1 MGCIGYKNYQHF
13 LQFAFWAS
21 LHTSIMAII
30 ITVNYR
36 NLTLTM
42 DSFIY
47 YVSGSILSL
56 FGWVV
61 FFLYGTMALKGV
73 TIIEAN
79 QLFQKRRQ
87 DVGLPS

>member
-21 LHTSIMAII
+21 FYMGVMSAFLGWNYSQLRLSTDNIIFLFSGAVASI
-30 ITVNYR
+30 
-36 NLTLTM
+36 
-42 DSFIY
+42 
-47 YVSGSILSL
+47 

-73 TIIEAN
+73 TIIEASEIFKN
-79 QLFQKRRQ
+79 RRQ
-87 DVGLPS
+87 QVA

>member
-21 LHTSIMAII
+21 LYMGVMTAFLASNYNDLLLSTDNLIFLYSGAVASI
-30 ITVNYR
+30 
-36 NLTLTM
+36 
-42 DSFIY
+42 
-47 YVSGSILSL
+47 

-73 TIIEAN
+73 TIIEASEIFKN
-79 QLFQKRRQ
+79 RRQ
-87 DVGLPS
+87 EVA